1 MEGWCLP
8 LILKCFNF
16 DCFSRDYY
24 NQDIECKKSNKH
36 ERDRKSVNLCIDKD
50 ERKRNN
56 IDEIKNKI
64 VSSLGENNPT
74 IKCEEVGNTEEQ
86 QIKEDEKKVEK
97 TIAKISSRY
106 SIELAKK
113 IAVEEENLQRAES
126 IPPRYTY

>member
-1 MEGWCLP
+1 M
-8 LILKCFNF
+8 NS

-24 NQDIECKKSNKH
+24 NQDIESRKSNKH

-64 VSSLGENNPT
+64 ASSLGENNPT
-74 IKCEEVGNTEEQ
+74 IKTEELE
-86 QIKEDEKKVEK
+86 KNDEGQSQDEKKKVEK

-126 IPPRYTY
+126 IPPR

>member
-1 MEGWCLP
+1 M
-8 LILKCFNF
+8 
-16 DCFSRDYY
+16 
-24 NQDIECKKSNKH
+24 
-36 ERDRKSVNLCIDKD
+36 NLCIDKD
-50 ERKRNN
+50 ERKRSN

-74 IKCEEVGNTEEQ
+74 IKCEEEEQ